1 MNTST
6 KHILQCNQSEPLADA
21 SGRIVDLMYENA
33 CGQSGDY
40 IRSGVPQ
47 ESIISLTSF
56 TIKINSMI
64 DALSEGIEKSLYV
77 DDLAVYCQSSTMAIT
92 ERRLQDFLDKL
103 VTCADENGFKFSPT
117 RTLCVHFG
125 NKNGLQPESSLK
137 RNGQQ
142 LHIVH
147 IHWCFL

>member
-6 KHILQCNQSEPLADA
+6 EHILQCNQSEPLADA
-21 SGRIVDLMYENA
+21 SGRIVDLINENA
-33 CGQSGDY
+33 CGQAGDY

-47 ESIISLTSF
+47 ESIISPTSF

-92 ERRLQDFLDKL
+92 ERRLQDFLEK
-103 VTCADENGFKFSPT
+103 
-117 RTLCVHFG
+117 LCVHFG

-137 RNGQQ
+137 RYGQQ

>member
-6 KHILQCNQSEPLADA
+6 EHILQCNQSEPLADA
-21 SGRIVDLMYENA
+21 SGRIVDLMNENA
-33 CGQSGDY
+33 CGQAGDY

-47 ESIISLTSF
+47 ESIISPTSF

-64 DALSEGIEKSLYV
+64 DALLEGIEKSLYV

-103 VTCADENGFKFSPT
+103 VTWAGENGFKFFS
-117 RTLCVHFG
+117 H
-125 NKNGLQPESSLK
+125 KNVVCAFW
-137 RNGQQ
+137 QQ
-142 LHIVH
+142 KWLTT
-147 IHWCFL
+147 

>member
-6 KHILQCNQSEPLADA
+6 EHILQCNQSEPLADA
-21 SGRIVDLMYENA
+21 SGRIVDLINENA
-33 CGQSGDY
+33 CGQAGDY

-47 ESIISLTSF
+47 ESIILPTSF
-56 TIKINSMI
+56 TI
-64 DALSEGIEKSLYV
+64 
-77 DDLAVYCQSSTMAIT
+77 
-92 ERRLQDFLDKL
+92 
-103 VTCADENGFKFSPT
+103 

-137 RNGQQ
+137 RYGQQ